1 MSDLDTDIEHL
12 AELAHL
18 HLDARERDILREQL
32 DRILGYVRQLEAV
45 DVDGVPPTSDVLGR
59 SDVLRP
65 DEPGESLP
73 QEEVLAAAPASEED
87 QFLVPGMLPT

>member
-1 MSDLDTDIEHL
+1 MSDRDTDIDYL

-18 HLDARERDILREQL
+18 HLDARERDGLREQL

-45 DVDGVPPTSDVLGR
+45 DVDDVPPTSDVLGR
-59 SDVLRP
+59 SDVLRA

-73 QEEVLAAAPASEED
+73 REEVLAAAPASEED
-87 QFLVPGMLPT
+87 RFLVPGMLPT